1 MQSSVTTVTSQDLNN
16 IILTTACDLE
26 PQTFRGRERK
36 EDRISDRDGGRGTTV
51 VIWSYQ
57 LTSETMVTDVTLH
70 PENSTKDLIK
80 EFYPSQG
87 ILTVAIVTTIR

>member
-1 MQSSVTTVTSQDLNN
+1 MQSDVTTVTSHNLNN
-16 IILTTACDLE
+16 IILTACDLE
-26 PQTFRGRERK
+26 LQPFLARWREEGRKIVSGIEK
-36 EDRISDRDGGRGTTV
+36 RGTR

-57 LTSETMVTDVTLH
+57 LRAETMVTDVTLH
-70 PENSTKDLIK
+70 PETSTKDLIK